1 MQIPPSPF
9 VLATAEDLDRWWSIR
24 GHNQPLR
31 RPYENFQGFNNIVN
45 PGQRGQLLRMTGIS
59 EALGRID
66 PTLVTVH
73 LSAEPL
79 PTADAIPIGTN
90 SRALVELNWGC
101 GGASHKAIADVGRG
115 TQIQFCADALDL
127 AAVYQGP
134 VDGST
139 PIGPQ
144 LLFSAT
150 VVYGGRSSPG
160 EGAPA
165 VTFTDGPFSLSEA
178 SPLIGQ
184 IPPFAKSATLLLSN
198 PAPLRTGAWTLTLAA
213 ARDLGFVSP
222 ASIVI
227 GAPEYP
233 QRYALAWPLVP
244 EANFLAARVVGAG
257 VSQAW
262 IVYELAL

>member
-1 MQIPPSPF
+1 MQNPPPI
-9 VLATAEDLDRWWSIR
+9 VMATAEDLERWWSIR

-31 RPYENFQGFNNIVN
+31 RPYENFQGFNNVLN

-59 EALGRID
+59 EALGRVD
-66 PTLVTVH
+66 PTLVVVH

-79 PTADAIPIGTN
+79 PTADAIPIGT
-90 SRALVELNWGC
+90 SARALVELNWGC

-134 VDGST
+134 VDGS
-139 PIGPQ
+139 PAVGPQ

-160 EGAPA
+160 QSAPG
-165 VTFTDGPFSLSEA
+165 VTFTDGPFTLSQV
-178 SPLIGQ
+178 SPLIAQ

-198 PAPLRTGAWTLTLAA
+198 PTPLRSGAWTLTLAA
-213 ARDLGFVSP
+213 ARDLGFVGP
-222 ASIVI
+222 ASLVI

-233 QRYALAWPLVP
+233 QWYAQAWPLVP
-244 EANFLAARVVGAG
+244 EANFFSARVVGAG
-257 VSQAW
+257 ASEAW